1 MTTSERTA
9 LTLVNEAWR
18 AIEAGEI
25 DRLTDVM
32 SPEIE
37 LETTTG
43 GGTGV
48 EYAKGVFRRHVDS
61 YPDIR
66 HEVLGV
72 VESADGQAVALEMRF
87 TGTHGGTLR
96 TPLGVIEPTGRRLT
110 WRSSDHIRAGAG
122 RIVSWRAY
130 FDRLALLE
138 QLGRM
143 DLLAA
148 GR

>member
-1 MTTSERTA
+1 MTTSEMTA
-9 LTLVNEAWR
+9 LSLVTEAWR

-25 DRLTDVM
+25 DRLSEVM
-32 SPEIE
+32 SPDIE

-43 GGTGV
+43 GGSGV
-48 EYAKGVFRRHVDS
+48 EYAKGVFGRHVES

-66 HEVLGV
+66 HEVLGL

-87 TGTHGGTLR
+87 TGTHRGTLR
-96 TPLGVIEPTGRRLT
+96 TPLGVIEPSGRQLT
-110 WRSSDHIRAGAG
+110 WRSSDHIRAAGG

-138 QLGRM
+138 QLGRL
-143 DLLAA
+143 DLLAN